1 MDNLPAAQC
10 HDFIRDLYGVRTAV
24 AGKYISNS
32 WMNIS
37 YKHWMSNCADS
48 GIDHRIQHP
57 QLPIIE
63 ILQVFGHQMRHCN
76 YYTHVVEMEGLL
88 Q

>member
-1 MDNLPAAQC
+1 
-10 HDFIRDLYGVRTAV
+10 
-24 AGKYISNS
+24 
-32 WMNIS
+32 MNIF